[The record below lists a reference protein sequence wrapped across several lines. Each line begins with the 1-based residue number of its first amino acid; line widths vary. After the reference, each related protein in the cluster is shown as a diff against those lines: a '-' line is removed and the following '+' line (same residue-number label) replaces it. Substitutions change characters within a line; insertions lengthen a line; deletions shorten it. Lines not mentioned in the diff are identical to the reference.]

1 MTVSGDMSQ
10 LGLEGSPRE
19 VRTDTRGGPAKFY
32 RTILQQPF
40 EFAGELANWFVNWFG
55 ELAVRSVSEFAL
67 DGIPLVRCIGSVV
80 RPWVCGGDQA
90 GWSDRVVSPRS
101 RPSGVS

>member
-1 MTVSGDMSQ
+1 MGEESGESQ
-10 LGLEGSPRE
+10 FLGSLWRATLSRK
-19 VRTDTRGGPAKFY
+19 A
-32 RTILQQPF
+32 QPF

-80 RPWVCGGDQA
+80 RPWV
-90 GWSDRVVSPRS
+90 PE
-101 RPSGVS
+101 PSN

>member
-1 MTVSGDMSQ
+1 MVY
-10 LGLEGSPRE
+10 LC
-19 VRTDTRGGPAKFY
+19 KK
-32 RTILQQPF
+32 QPF

-80 RPWVCGGDQA
+80 RPWVPEP
-90 GWSDRVVSPRS
+90 SNLFVNSSIFFSP
-101 RPSGVS
+101 PPLPGCLLEA

>member
-1 MTVSGDMSQ
+1 MWTLS
-10 LGLEGSPRE
+10 
-19 VRTDTRGGPAKFY
+19 
-32 RTILQQPF
+32 QPF

-80 RPWVCGGDQA
+80 RPWV
-90 GWSDRVVSPRS
+90 PE
-101 RPSGVS
+101 PSN

>member
-1 MTVSGDMSQ
+1 MCELSYQQASN
-10 LGLEGSPRE
+10 
-19 VRTDTRGGPAKFY
+19 A
-32 RTILQQPF
+32 QPF

-80 RPWVCGGDQA
+80 RPWV
-90 GWSDRVVSPRS
+90 PE
-101 RPSGVS
+101 PSN

>member
-1 MTVSGDMSQ
+1 MYMYGVGCTSVVLLPQ
-10 LGLEGSPRE
+10 
-19 VRTDTRGGPAKFY
+19 A
-32 RTILQQPF
+32 QPF

-80 RPWVCGGDQA
+80 RPWV
-90 GWSDRVVSPRS
+90 PE
-101 RPSGVS
+101 PSN

>member
-1 MTVSGDMSQ
+1 MLLARAS
-10 LGLEGSPRE
+10 LEVVLTS
-19 VRTDTRGGPAKFY
+19 FY
-32 RTILQQPF
+32 LLLQPF

-80 RPWVCGGDQA
+80 RPWV
-90 GWSDRVVSPRS
+90 PE
-101 RPSGVS
+101 PSN